1 MTFAVASLSLPL
13 ASLLV
18 VIGLL
23 ASVAES
29 DVSTMTEQGVEE
41 TSNRQTDLSTFRCTS
56 ISSLSLSIT
65 SVRWTEK
72 YSSP

>member
-1 MTFAVASLSLPL
+1 MTFAVALLSLPL

-23 ASVAES
+23 VSVAES

-41 TSNRQTDLSTFRCTS
+41 TSNRQTNRSTFTCTS
-56 ISSLSLSIT
+56 TSSLSLGM
-65 SVRWTEK
+65 
-72 YSSP
+72 P